1 MIKTALIR
9 SMVVASLTLGFV
21 GVSTAAMAAPGVGS
35 TTSAVAQRQP
45 LACSLV
51 QAAAAPLLNA
61 GLPIGTVVN
70 TVFNTL
76 GGVVPVADI
85 RACLGV

>member
-1 MIKTALIR
+1 MISTALTR

-21 GVSTAAMAAPGVGS
+21 GVSTAATAAPGS
-35 TTSAVAQRQP
+35 TISAVAQQQP
-45 LACSLV
+45 LACSVV

-70 TVFNTL
+70 TVFTTL